1 MQITE
6 IRINL
11 VENRSDRLKAFCSVT
26 FDNQFVIRDLKI
38 IEGADGFFV
47 AMPSRKLTNRCPK
60 CGSKNHLRA
69 KFCNECGAKLPEDR
83 NPRRGPR
90 TKLHAD
96 IAHPINTETRE
107 YIQKEVL
114 DSFQKEWDLS
124 EQPDYQPPRMDTED
138 DYGQESESESDSVS
152 SEPSPPPMPEEPT
165 VEPPPMPGELTV
177 EPPPMPEEPSIEPPT
192 ESPEE
197 TKEPKEE
204 SDFGEGIL

>member
-6 IRINL
+6 IRIKL

-38 IEGADGFFV
+38 IEGTDGFFV
-47 AMPSRKLTNRCPK
+47 AMPSRKLMVRCPK

-69 KFCNECGAKLPEDR
+69 KFCNECGAKLPSERD
-83 NPRRGPR
+83 PRRGPR

-96 IAHPINTETRE
+96 IAHPINTESRE

-124 EQPDYQPPRMDTED
+124 EQPDYQPSRMDTED
-138 DYGQESESESDSVS
+138 EYGHEGESERVS
-152 SEPSPPPMPEEPT
+152 SEPAPPPMPEEPT
-165 VEPPPMPGELTV
+165 VEPPPMP
-177 EPPPMPEEPSIEPPT
+177 EEPAIEPAA
-192 ESPEE
+192 EPE
-197 TKEPKEE
+197 KPKEE
-204 SDFGEGIL
+204 SSFGEGIL